1 MQTQSAGT
9 AVYMGAEGG
18 VADAHVSG
26 VSWGAVF
33 AGAAAAA
40 ALSMIL
46 LILGVGLG
54 LSSVSP
60 WSYNVSAIGTSTIVW
75 IAFVQLAA
83 SGVGG
88 YLAGRLRIKWAS
100 VHTHEVYFRDTAHGM
115 LTWAVASLIT
125 ATLLAGAVRAILSG
139 AIDLGAGAGAAVA
152 PMVAAATVSAAP
164 NNTSDSTAN
173 PIDYFSDMLLRSD
186 QAPADANSGAMRSE
200 VSKIFVTDLRAGR
213 LTPEDR
219 DYLARTIVKRTG
231 MNQTDAERRV
241 DDIYARVTKA
251 SADTQAAAKE
261 AAETARKAAAHSALW
276 MFVALLIGAF
286 VASLAATFGGRQR
299 DGMQVY
305 VRS

>member
-1 MQTQSAGT
+1 MQMQSTGT

-46 LILGVGLG
+46 LNLGVGLG

-251 SADTQAAAKE
+251 SADAQAAAKE